1 MAYGYGLNATIL
13 QLAQGYAMLA
23 NHGVKM
29 PLSLH
34 KLDQPPKGEQ
44 VLNPKIADQV
54 LLMLEQVTMP
64 GGTAKQVNIPGY
76 RVGGKQVLHINCVQM
91 VKDIQIMSIV
101 PYLRVSHQLVIHV

>member
-34 KLDQPPKGEQ
+34 KLDQAPKGEQ
-44 VLNPKIADQV
+44 VLNPK
-54 LLMLEQVTMP
+54 LLI
-64 GGTAKQVNIPGY
+64 KS
-76 RVGGKQVLHINCVQM
+76 C
-91 VKDIQIMSIV
+91 
-101 PYLRVSHQLVIHV
+101 

>member
-1 MAYGYGLNATIL
+1 IALSLPKETLPSFFNRVGFGKRSAVRFPGESSGLVLPVNKLNSSQIGTMAYGYGLNATIL

-54 LLMLEQVTMP
+54 LLMLE
-64 GGTAKQVNIPGY
+64 
-76 RVGGKQVLHINCVQM
+76 
-91 VKDIQIMSIV
+91 
-101 PYLRVSHQLVIHV
+101 

>member
-1 MAYGYGLNATIL
+1 FNRVGFGKRSAVRFPGESSGLVLPVNKLNSSQIGTMAYGYGLNATIL

-64 GGTAKQVNIPGY
+64 GGTAK
-76 RVGGKQVLHINCVQM
+76 
-91 VKDIQIMSIV
+91 
-101 PYLRVSHQLVIHV
+101 